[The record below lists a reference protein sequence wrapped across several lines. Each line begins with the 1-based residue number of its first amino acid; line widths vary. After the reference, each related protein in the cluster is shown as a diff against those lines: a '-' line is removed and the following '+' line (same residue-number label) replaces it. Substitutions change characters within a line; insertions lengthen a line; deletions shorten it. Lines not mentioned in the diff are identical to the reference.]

1 MKNSNGNN
9 GESVEVAVLQAV
21 QDNRLENTSD
31 VYGAFTN
38 EELDPD
44 KQDALE
50 NILGA
55 KLESN
60 N

>member
-1 MKNSNGNN
+1 MRNPNGNN

-31 VYGAFTN
+31 LYNAFVN

-44 KQDALE
+44 RQDALE
-50 NILGA
+50 NILGE
-55 KLESN
+55 KLE
-60 N
+60 

>member
-1 MKNSNGNN
+1 MRNPNGNN

-31 VYGAFTN
+31 LYDAFAN

-44 KQDALE
+44 RQDALE
-50 NILGA
+50 NILGE
-55 KLESN
+55 KLE
-60 N
+60 

>member
-1 MKNSNGNN
+1 MNNPDGNN
-9 GESVEVAVLQAV
+9 GESVEVAVFQAI
-21 QDNRLENTSD
+21 QDNRLQNTSD
-31 VYGAFTN
+31 VYGTFVN

-55 KLESN
+55 KLE
-60 N
+60 